1 MIFMSI
7 ANRKKRLYYLNAFT
21 EWIKRHNSEKRLI
34 LILSLLVGVLTALAA
49 VLLKYLV
56 EEIKIFLTAGFSVG
70 NINGLYLLYPAVGI
84 LLTSLFVRY
93 IVKDDISHGVTK
105 ILYAISQ
112 KKARIK
118 THNMFSSI
126 FASSITIGFGG
137 SVGAEAPI
145 VLTGSAIGSEIGRRF
160 HLRPNTLL
168 LLVGCG
174 AAGAVA
180 GIFKAPIAGLV
191 FVLEVLMLDLNMA
204 SLLPLLVTCVTST
217 CVSYA
222 FYGTESMFSFSID
235 RVFSIHAI
243 PACIMLGVFCGL
255 VSLYFIRSM
264 NWFEGIFAG
273 LRNPWIKFV
282 VGASVLGVLIFLF
295 PVMYGEGYD
304 VIAQLINNADASTI
318 MHNSIFYDTENTLLL
333 YLALV
338 LIFKSFASTAT
349 NGGGGCGGVFAP
361 SLFMGCV
368 AGYVFSCLWNIC
380 GGMYSPLSTKNFALY
395 GMAGLMSGVMHAP
408 LTGIFL
414 IAELTGGYQLFVP
427 IMIVSAV
434 SYLTINIFE
443 PHSIYAMRLAKKG
456 ELLTHDKDSAVLTLM
471 SVSALIERNYKS
483 VNPEMDL
490 GKLVSAISESKRNIF
505 PVVDKSGA
513 LVGVVYLD
521 KVRKYIFR
529 PELYHR
535 YLVSNFMEEPPA
547 VLLTTDTMKVVAA
560 KFEETKAWNL
570 PVEDENGTF
579 VGFISKSG
587 LLSSYRQILVSFTSD

>member
-1 MIFMSI
+1 
-7 ANRKKRLYYLNAFT
+7 
-21 EWIKRHNSEKRLI
+21 
-34 LILSLLVGVLTALAA
+34 
-49 VLLKYLV
+49 
-56 EEIKIFLTAGFSVG
+56 
-70 NINGLYLLYPAVGI
+70 
-84 LLTSLFVRY
+84 
-93 IVKDDISHGVTK
+93 
-105 ILYAISQ
+105 
-112 KKARIK
+112 
-118 THNMFSSI
+118 
-126 FASSITIGFGG
+126 
-137 SVGAEAPI
+137 
-145 VLTGSAIGSEIGRRF
+145 
-160 HLRPNTLL
+160 
-168 LLVGCG
+168 
-174 AAGAVA
+174 
-180 GIFKAPIAGLV
+180 
-191 FVLEVLMLDLNMA
+191 MLDLNMA

>member
-1 MIFMSI
+1 
-7 ANRKKRLYYLNAFT
+7 
-21 EWIKRHNSEKRLI
+21 
-34 LILSLLVGVLTALAA
+34 
-49 VLLKYLV
+49 
-56 EEIKIFLTAGFSVG
+56 
-70 NINGLYLLYPAVGI
+70 
-84 LLTSLFVRY
+84 
-93 IVKDDISHGVTK
+93 
-105 ILYAISQ
+105 
-112 KKARIK
+112 
-118 THNMFSSI
+118 
-126 FASSITIGFGG
+126 
-137 SVGAEAPI
+137 
-145 VLTGSAIGSEIGRRF
+145 
-160 HLRPNTLL
+160 
-168 LLVGCG
+168 
-174 AAGAVA
+174 
-180 GIFKAPIAGLV
+180 
-191 FVLEVLMLDLNMA
+191 
-204 SLLPLLVTCVTST
+204 
-217 CVSYA
+217 
-222 FYGTESMFSFSID
+222 
-235 RVFSIHAI
+235 
-243 PACIMLGVFCGL
+243 
-255 VSLYFIRSM
+255 
-264 NWFEGIFAG
+264 
-273 LRNPWIKFV
+273 
-282 VGASVLGVLIFLF
+282 
-295 PVMYGEGYD
+295 MYGEGYD